1 MTERHQDPRRNIL
14 LNGIW
19 ELEPG
24 ERTVPPSSWH
34 YQVPVPALVDS
45 ATPIYPHRSSE
56 YHWYRRQFSVD
67 PGERKESALLVL
79 EQAMFGTAVWVNG
92 VYVGGDISCYTSQEF
107 NVTRALR
114 TGKEQELVVRVGD
127 RSTLPPESAVGRDQ
141 ERTAFIPGI
150 WGDVRLVLCGDPR
163 VTNVHVIPHI
173 HQSEAEVHVTLAALN
188 AVRSHAHVTTRILE
202 KTSGKRVTGN
212 TAIEAELVPGG
223 EISLTFRHALRGMHL
238 WSPEDPFLYI
248 LETEVSAG
256 GAATDVVRT
265 TFGMREF
272 VVAGNQFML
281 NGKRIAL
288 RGGNIAFHRFLSDFE
303 RGTLPWNA
311 GWIKR
316 LLIDIPK
323 SHNFNFFRNHLG
335 QMYNRWYDIADEHGM
350 LIQNEWQ
357 FWTTSGSKEQI
368 TREFTRWLS
377 DNWNH
382 PSIVIWDALNEST
395 DRMVETAVIPKM
407 KALDSTRPWE
417 PVDFR
422 EDHPYIFSL
431 GPVLHDRKMGFSRS
445 LEDIAA
451 TQTPAVVNEFLWW
464 WLDREGHPSLLT
476 DEVVER
482 WLGTDYS
489 TEDLLA
495 HQSYVAT
502 ELVELF
508 RRLNVAA
515 IQPFVYLSNN
525 AGPTAH
531 WFSGPIAELNPKP
544 ILAALKNAF
553 APFGLSIELWDR
565 HFFAGEQRTFPLYIF
580 NDVPSRRTGKVTY
593 GVCDSRG
600 AWVTSQQVDVA
611 AEASRT
617 SILMMEIHFPARPGD
632 FAVRAELRVH
642 EEAQPVSVSTKPAF
656 VFEPLAGTAGRATKA
671 VLSLDGSAEIKA
683 FLSKHGIRCLTED
696 DTSMA
701 RPRAILVAGNAHSR
715 KNYVNRLSVLSGW
728 VRAGGTLV
736 VIEPEYGVRKEGTL
750 RILEDL
756 PIRVVKRADTDRGG
770 YDSYVFADD
779 LCHPLWRGI
788 AGAHLRMFNGGFGG
802 EMVSQHDLFPGRPA
816 KVLARSGLKLNTP
829 VVIEIPYG
837 EGRVI
842 ISRIQVRGRLMGSP
856 EGASL
861 YGRRKDPVA
870 QRYLLNL
877 IGWASGEERR

>member
-1 MTERHQDPRRNIL
+1 MTDRHHDPRRTIL
-14 LNGIW
+14 LNGTW

-24 ERTVPPSSWH
+24 ERTVAPLSWH
-34 YQVPVPALVDS
+34 YQVPVPSLVDS
-45 ATPIYPHRSSE
+45 ATPLYPYRSSE
-56 YHWYRRQFSVD
+56 YHWYRRRFSLD
-67 PGERKESALLVL
+67 RGERKGSALLVL

-92 VYVGGDISCYTSQEF
+92 VFVGSDIACYTSQEYII
-107 NVTRALR
+107 THALR
-114 TGKEQELVVRVGD
+114 AEKEQELVIRIGD
-127 RSTLPPESAVGRDQ
+127 RGTLPPESAVGRDQ
-141 ERTAFIPGI
+141 ERSTFIPGI

-163 VTNVHVIPHI
+163 VTKVQVLPHI
-173 HQSEAEVHVTLAALN
+173 HQSEAEVHLTLAASSP
-188 AVRSHAHVTTRILE
+188 VRSHAHVTTRIVE
-202 KTSGKRVTGN
+202 KTSGKKVTGN

-238 WSPEDPFLYI
+238 WSPEDPFLYV
-248 LETEVSAG
+248 LESEVAMG
-256 GAATDVVRT
+256 GVATDLLRT

-272 VVAGNQFML
+272 GVAGNQFML

-303 RGTLPWNA
+303 RGTLPWNT

-316 LLIDIPK
+316 VLIDIPK
-323 SHNFNFFRNHLG
+323 SNNFNFFRNHLG
-335 QMYNRWYDIADEHGM
+335 QMYNRWYDIADEYGM

-382 PSIVIWDALNEST
+382 PSIVIWDALNECT
-395 DRMVETAVIPKM
+395 DHSVENAIIPKM
-407 KALDSTRPWE
+407 KALDPSRPWA

-422 EDHPYIFSL
+422 EDHPYIYSL
-431 GPVLHDRKMGFSRS
+431 GPVLHERKMGFSRS
-445 LEDIAA
+445 LADIAA
-451 TQTPAVVNEFLWW
+451 TRTPAVVNEFLWW
-464 WLDREGHPSLLT
+464 WLDRDGHPALLT

-482 WLGTDYS
+482 WLGREYS
-489 TEDLLA
+489 AEDLIR

-565 HFFAGEQRTFPLYIF
+565 HFFTGEQRTISLYVF
-580 NDVPSRRTGKVTY
+580 NDFTSRRTGKVTY
-593 GVCDSRG
+593 GVRDFRG
-600 AWVTSQQVDVA
+600 EWVISQEVDVA
-611 AEASRT
+611 AEASRA
-617 SILMMEIHFPARPGD
+617 SVLLMEICFPVRPGD
-632 FAVRAELRVH
+632 FTVRAELRVSGEPH
-642 EEAQPVSVSTKPAF
+642 PVSVSEKPAF
-656 VFEPLAGTAGRATKA
+656 VFEPLAETTGRATRA
-671 VLSLDGSAEIKA
+671 VLSLDGSQEIKV

-696 DTSMA
+696 DKTMT
-701 RPRAILVAGNAHSR
+701 RPRAILVAGNAHRR

-728 VRAGGTLV
+728 VRVGGTLI
-736 VIEPEYGVRKEGTL
+736 VIEPEYGVKKEVTL
-750 RILEDL
+750 GILEGL
-756 PIRVVKRADTDRGG
+756 PIRVVRRADTDRGG
-770 YDSYVFADD
+770 YDSYVFAEDQQ
-779 LCHPLWRGI
+779 HPLWTGIRGD
-788 AGAHLRMFNGGFGG
+788 HLKMLNGGFGG
-802 EMVSQHDLFPGRPA
+802 EMVSQHDLFPGNPA
-816 KVLARSGLKLNTP
+816 HVLARSGLKLNTP

-837 EGRVI
+837 DGRVI

-856 EGASL
+856 ESASL

-870 QRYLLNL
+870 QRFLMNLL
-877 IGWASGEERR
+877 GWASGEDRR

>member
-1 MTERHQDPRRNIL
+1 MTERHQEPRKDIL

-24 ERTVPPSSWH
+24 ERTVAPLSWH

-45 ATPIYPHRSSE
+45 ATPVYPHRSNE
-56 YHWYRRQFSVD
+56 YHWYRRHFSLD
-67 PGERKESALLVL
+67 RGERKESVLLVL

-92 VYVGGDISCYTSQEF
+92 VYVGGDIACYTSQEYDI
-107 NVTRALR
+107 THALR
-114 TGKEQELVVRVGD
+114 TGKDHELVVRIGD
-127 RSTLPPESAVGRDQ
+127 RATLPPESAVGRDQ
-141 ERTAFIPGI
+141 ERKTFIPGI
-150 WGDVRLVLCGDPR
+150 WGDVRLVQCGDPR
-163 VTNVHVIPHI
+163 VTNVRVIPHI
-173 HQSEAEVHVTLAALN
+173 HQSEAEVHVTLAASS
-188 AVRSHAHVTTRILE
+188 AVRSHAHVTTRIVE
-202 KTSGKRVTGN
+202 KAGGKKVTGN
-212 TAIEAELVPGG
+212 TAIEAELIPGG
-223 EISLTFRHALRGMHL
+223 EISLTFRHALRGMRL
-238 WSPEDPFLYI
+238 WSPDDPFLYVV
-248 LETEVSAG
+248 ETEVSTG
-256 GAATDVVRT
+256 GVATDLLRT
-265 TFGMREF
+265 TFGMRAF
-272 VVAGNQFML
+272 VVDGNQFLL

-316 LLIDIPK
+316 VLIDIPK

-368 TREFTRWLS
+368 TREFTRWLG

-382 PSIVIWDALNEST
+382 PSIVIWDALNECT
-395 DRMVETAVIPKM
+395 DRTVEKAIIPRM
-407 KALDSTRPWE
+407 KALDPSRPWE

-422 EDHPYIFSL
+422 EDHPYIYSL
-431 GPVLHDRKMGFSRS
+431 GPVLHERKMGFSRS
-445 LEDIAA
+445 LADIAGSR
-451 TQTPAVVNEFLWW
+451 TPAVVNEFLWW
-464 WLDREGHPSLLT
+464 WLDREGQPALLT

-482 WLGTDYS
+482 WLGREYTQQ
-489 TEDLLA
+489 DLVR
-495 HQSYVAT
+495 HQAYLAT

-531 WFSGPIAELNPKP
+531 WFSGPIAELKPKP

-565 HFFAGEQRTFPLYIF
+565 HFFTGEQRTFPLYIF
-580 NDVPSRRTGKVTY
+580 NDVSSRRAGKVTY

-600 AWVTSQQVDVA
+600 EWVNVQQVDVS

-617 SILMMEIHFPARPGD
+617 SIHVMEISFPARPGN
-632 FAVRAELRVH
+632 FTVRAELRIQG
-642 EEAQPVSVSTKPAF
+642 ESLPVSVSEKPAF
-656 VFEPLAGTAGRATKA
+656 VFEPLAETTGRPTRA
-671 VLSLDGSAEIKA
+671 VLSLDGSQEIKV
-683 FLSKHGIRCLTED
+683 FLGKHGIRCLAED
-696 DTSMA
+696 DKSMT
-701 RPRAILVAGNAHSR
+701 RPRAILVAGNAHCR
-715 KNYVNRLSVLSGW
+715 KNYINRLSMLSGW
-728 VRAGGTLV
+728 VRVGGTLV
-736 VIEPEYGVRKEGTL
+736 VIEPEYGVKTEGTL
-750 RILEDL
+750 RVLEDL

-770 YDSYVFADD
+770 YDSYVFAED
-779 LCHPLWRGI
+779 LHHPLWEGI
-788 AGAHLRMFNGGFGG
+788 AGDHLKMFNGGFGG

-829 VVIEIPYG
+829 VVMDIPYG
-837 EGRVI
+837 DGRVI

-856 EGASL
+856 DGTSL

-870 QRYLLNL
+870 QRYLMNL
-877 IGWASGEERR
+877 LGWASGDERR